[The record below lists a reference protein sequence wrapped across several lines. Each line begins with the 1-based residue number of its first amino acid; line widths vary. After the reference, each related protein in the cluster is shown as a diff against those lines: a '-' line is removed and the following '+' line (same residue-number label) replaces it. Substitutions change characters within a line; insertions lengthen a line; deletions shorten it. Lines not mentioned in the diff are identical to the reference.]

1 MRIRLRSVFS
11 LLAGIFPALLLAEEP
26 NQEDL
31 PLLEQ
36 IRVHGETLQQA
47 GEAPPGPE
55 RQAEASPEAADL
67 PLEPVPRVRTDP
79 FRVSHL
85 MQQKVFERRGGPL
98 FTPLH
103 DAPAPDMALKGI
115 VNGGMALLE
124 VQGSG
129 VFLVRAGDTISLS
142 RQGRNTVMK
151 IEKIDRLSLMVKVG
165 TLEEII
171 VVR

>member
-1 MRIRLRSVFS
+1 MHGFFHFRLVPA
-11 LLAGIFPALLLAEEP
+11 LLAGILPSVTWAVEA
-26 NQEDL
+26 NYEDL
-31 PLLEQ
+31 PLMEQ
-36 IRVHGETLQQA
+36 VKVHNETVQQ
-47 GEAPPGPE
+47 GPDVSHAVGLV
-55 RQAEASPEAADL
+55 QKPEAAQV
-67 PLEPVPRVRTDP
+67 PLEPVPEVRTDP

-85 MQQKVFERRGGPL
+85 MQQKALARDGGPQ

-103 DAPAPDMALKGI
+103 DAQAPELTLKGI

-124 VQGSG
+124 VRGAG
-129 VFLVRAGDTISLS
+129 VFLVREGDTISLS

-151 IEKIDRLSLMVKVG
+151 IEKIHRLSLMVKVG

>member
-1 MRIRLRSVFS
+1 MRVRLRSVFW
-11 LLAGIFPALLLAEEP
+11 LLAGIFPVLPLAGEP
-26 NQEDL
+26 NHEDL

-36 IRVHGETLQQA
+36 IRAHGETVRQA
-47 GEAPPGPE
+47 GEAPPGPALE
-55 RQAEASPEAADL
+55 GEASPQVADL
-67 PLEPVPRVRTDP
+67 PLEPVPRLRSDP

-103 DAPAPDMALKGI
+103 DAPAPDMTLKGI

-129 VFLVRAGDTISLS
+129 VFLVREGDTISLS